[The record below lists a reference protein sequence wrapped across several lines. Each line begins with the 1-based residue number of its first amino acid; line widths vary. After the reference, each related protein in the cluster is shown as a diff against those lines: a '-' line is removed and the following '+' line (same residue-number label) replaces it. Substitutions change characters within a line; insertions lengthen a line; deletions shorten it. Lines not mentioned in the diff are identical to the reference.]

1 MATGNKTGTTQLRGT
16 FIAGNQVGGS
26 WGRTTGVFSGTGTW
40 AGECAHKSD
49 SREVIQ
55 FNGDHNHDIKIE
67 STGVNTG
74 GEEAYPKHIIM
85 PYYLRILNI

>member
-16 FIAGNQVGGS
+16 FIAGNQVGCS
-26 WGRTTGVFSGTGTW
+26 WGRTTGVFSGTGTG

-49 SREVIQ
+49 TREVIQ
-55 FNGDHNHDIKIE
+55 FKGDHNHDIKIE

-74 GEEAYPKHIIM
+74 GKEAYPKHIIM